1 MGKVEQGDVV
11 KLNAMFT
18 ALDTDAAGRVDV
30 GMLVARADAARE
42 RLEKSFGRPTL
53 LPTHPGGRSGQR
65 RASWRPTL
73 LPSPRALKGQGPPHA
88 RARRRRQSAPSAC
101 PKALGEHTAPERAHG
116 HDAAPAAHTGA
127 LPPPPP
133 LILPLPPLYSLRH
146 PSLSP

>member
-42 RLEKSFGRPTL
+42 RLEKSVGRPSL

-73 LPSPRALKGQGPPHA
+73 LPSPRALEGRPTHVPDDGVSLPRPP
-88 RARRRRQSAPSAC
+88 ARRPWESTRRLRERMDMTRRLQPT
-101 PKALGEHTAPERAHG
+101 PEHYP
-116 HDAAPAAHTGA
+116 
-127 LPPPPP
+127 
-133 LILPLPPLYSLRH
+133 LRH
-146 PSLSP
+146 P